1 MTKETVEEKRS
12 RYERKFVISGVSKSG
27 IEQIVKSHPSAFSEL
42 FHERNINNIYLD
54 TPNLTYFQDNV
65 VGKSRRKK
73 VRIRWYGELYGRI
86 EKPVLEFKFKA
97 GAVGEKLS
105 FRIKAFTLDENFS
118 QNTLLESFAAS
129 DLPDWVR
136 EDILP
141 LEPHLLN
148 RYTRKYFLSFDK
160 KFRTTIDN
168 QLIYL
173 DISRRNNSFIK
184 KSVNEKD
191 IIVELK
197 YNFKYDDLANSV
209 SGNFPFRMTKSS
221 KYVNGVEQFIQ
232 GIAM

>member
-1 MTKETVEEKRS
+1 MTNEVVKEKRS
-12 RYERKFVISGVSKSG
+12 RYERKFVISRLSKSG
-27 IEQIVKSHPSAFSEL
+27 IEQIVKTHPSAFSEI
-42 FHERNINNIYLD
+42 FHERNVNNIYLD
-54 TPNLTYFQDNV
+54 TPNLTYFLENV
-65 VGKSRRKK
+65 MGKSSRKK
-73 VRIRWYGELYGRI
+73 VRIRWYGDLYGRI

-97 GAVGEKLS
+97 GAVGDKLS
-105 FRIKAFTLDENFS
+105 FRLHPFTLDKNFD

-129 DLPDWVR
+129 NLPDWVR

-148 RYTRKYFLSFDK
+148 SYTRKYFLSFNK

-168 QLIYL
+168 HLIYH

-184 KSVNEKD
+184 KSINETD

-197 YNFKYDDLANSV
+197 YNFKDDDMANSV
-209 SGNFPFRMTKSS
+209 SGNFPFRMTKNS

>member
-1 MTKETVEEKRS
+1 MSEQAVKEKRS
-12 RYERKFVISGVSKSG
+12 RYERKFVISGISRPG
-27 IEQIVKSHPSAFSEL
+27 IIQIVKSHPSAFSEI
-42 FHERNINNIYLD
+42 FHQRSVNNIYLD
-54 TPNLTYFQDNV
+54 TPNLTFFQDNV

-73 VRIRWYGELYGRI
+73 VRIRWYGDLYGRI
-86 EKPVLEFKFKA
+86 EKPILEFKLKV

-105 FRIKAFTLDENFS
+105 FRLKAFTLDENFD

-148 RYTRKYFLSFDK
+148 CYTRKYFLSFDK

-168 QLIYL
+168 QLIYH

-184 KSVNEKD
+184 KSVNETD

-197 YNFKYDDLANSV
+197 YNFKDDDVANSV